1 MAIIK
6 PKKEMK
12 PPPLTDMIPKELME
26 SLMNQIKE
34 TLLSKREDR
43 PRIDRSKLRCYRC
56 QEMGHYASECPA
68 DKPVYR
74 KIDAIDCTEDM
85 EN

>member
-1 MAIIK
+1 M
-6 PKKEMK
+6 
-12 PPPLTDMIPKELME
+12 TDMIPKELVE

-43 PRIDRSKLRCYRC
+43 PRMDRSKLRCYRC
-56 QEMGHYASECPA
+56 QEMGHYASECTA
-68 DKPVYR
+68 VKPVYR
-74 KIDAIDCTEDM
+74 KIDAVECTEEL